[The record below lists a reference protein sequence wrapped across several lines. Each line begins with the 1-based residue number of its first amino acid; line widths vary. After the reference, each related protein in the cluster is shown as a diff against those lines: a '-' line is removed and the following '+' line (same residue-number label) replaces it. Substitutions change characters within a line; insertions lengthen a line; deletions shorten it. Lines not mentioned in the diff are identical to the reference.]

1 MTISSTTRKA
11 GPYIGNGTASVFPF
25 AFKVFQASDVE
36 VVRLNVS
43 TNVETTLALT
53 TDYTVSLN
61 QDQDSN
67 PGGSITLVAGALAT
81 GFNLVITS
89 DVENLQPTDLT
100 NQGGFYPDVIND
112 ALDRATIQIQQLQ
125 EGLDRAALLPITSS
139 EDAAALVADIVR
151 LADSAD
157 NLDIDAN
164 NIGSI
169 NTVATN
175 IANVNTTASNI
186 ASVNTAA
193 GSIANINTTAAS
205 IANVNAVGS
214 DLLEPVSEINTV
226 ATSITNVNTVG
237 DNIANVNTVA
247 GNNSNVTTVAGS
259 IANVNTVGGAI
270 ANVNVTAANIANV
283 NAVGSDLL
291 EPVSEINTVA
301 TDIANVNT
309 VGTNISN
316 VNTVAGINANVTT
329 VAGISSNVTTV
340 ATNNANVTT
349 VATNIANVNAVAGN
363 NANVTAVA
371 GNATNINAV
380 AGNATNINAV
390 NANSANINTVAGSNT
405 AVTTVATN
413 ITAVNSAY
421 TNLAA
426 ILDAPTQAANAA
438 NSAAQAAASA
448 ASGMYSAVQDKSA
461 NYTIVAADAG
471 DLIRVTTTS
480 GAITI
485 TLPLIGSTG
494 IADGFKI
501 AIVKWTADAN
511 AVNIA
516 RSGSDT
522 INGATS
528 AQIGS
533 QYSQIILVADAET
546 STWFASQS
554 GLGATNINIDTFS
567 GNGSTTAFTLTSDP
581 STKNNTAVYISGVY
595 QQKSTYSVSGTTL
608 TFSTAPPSGTA
619 NIEVAY
625 STPLAIGTP
634 SDGTVTAAKLA
645 TTGTPDTTKFLRGD
659 MSWQVVAVT
668 PTAVSDQANS
678 STGYF
683 DLPAGTTAQRP
694 ASPGLGNFRYNSD
707 RKCVEFYDGSAWGCV
722 KSFKKTTGGIV
733 VEYPTYRLHA
743 FFGSGTFYTD
753 SNVTADIAV
762 VGGGAGGGG
771 LYGDQDTGKGGG
783 GAGGVVYK
791 TGHSLTTGSYTIV
804 VGAGGSGYPRG
815 FGYNKAGEPGQ
826 ASTAFGV
833 TANGGGGG
841 GSSDN
846 GPGPASGGCGGGA
859 GSRNS
864 NTSLNYGASSNQGTY
879 SGWTSAG
886 NAGGNSGAVVGGTG
900 GNFGGGGGGGAGG
913 VGQAGQ
919 AVNNNSLGGN
929 GGAGIDLSSIFGT
942 DFGQGGVFAGGG
954 GGGCYSTASVLSQS
968 SGGTGGGG
976 NGTSAKEASTGG
988 GYNTTGIN
996 GWPNTGGGGGGS
1008 SEDANQRWMEGSAS
1022 GNGGSGIVLVK
1033 VYL

>member
-139 EDAAALVADIVR
+139 ADAASLVADIVR

-193 GSIANINTTAAS
+193 GSIANINTTAAN
-205 IANVNAVGS
+205 ITNVNAVGS

-226 ATSITNVNTVG
+226 AVNIANVNTVG
-237 DNIANVNTVA
+237 DNIASVNTVA

-259 IANVNTVGGAI
+259 ISNVNTVGASI
-270 ANVNVTAANIANV
+270 TNVNTTAANIANV

-309 VGTNISN
+309 VGNNISN
-316 VNTVAGINANVTT
+316 VNTVAGISGNVTT
-329 VAGISSNVTTV
+329 VAGISANVTTV

-405 AVTTVATN
+405 AINTVSTN
-413 ITAVNSAY
+413 IVAVNSAY

-426 ILDAPTQAANAA
+426 IIDAPNQAAAAA

-494 IADGFKI
+494 ITDGFKI

-516 RSGSDT
+516 RSGSNT

-546 STWFASQS
+546 GTWFASQS
-554 GLGATNINIDTFS
+554 GLGATNINVDTFS

-581 STKNNTAVYISGVY
+581 STKNNTSVFISGVY
-595 QQKSTYSVSGTTL
+595 QQKSTYSLSGTTL

-634 SDGTVTAAKLA
+634 SDGTVTAAKMAAGAAVGNLGYTPLNKA
-645 TTGTPDTTKFLRGD
+645 GDTVLSGGRLQFQNSDGYSLYGIRGTRYGYSSSYRAIQIGNGLNDENISLGVDVSAISGGSFSGNGKDIVVPHTVNFSMPNASNNDFIVPMRFDSGGRVITPLQPVFHCERTSGNIPANNGVTAFNNALLNRGNHYNTSTGVFTAP
-659 MSWQVVAVT
+659 VT
-668 PTAVSDQANS
+668 GVYRFSVCWGRLDPTGANDILCGFRRNGSRYGTYWFDPANNS
-678 STGYF
+678 SASIYF
-683 DLPAGTTAQRP
+683 YFVMEAEIQL
-694 ASPGLGNFRYNSD
+694 
-707 RKCVEFYDGSAWGCV
+707 SA
-722 KSFKKTTGGIV
+722 
-733 VEYPTYRLHA
+733 
-743 FFGSGTFYTD
+743 
-753 SNVTADIAV
+753 N
-762 VGGGAGGGG
+762 
-771 LYGDQDTGKGGG
+771 DTVD
-783 GAGGVVYK
+783 AYA
-791 TGHSLTTGSYTIV
+791 
-804 VGAGGSGYPRG
+804 AGGSGS
-815 FGYNKAGEPGQ
+815 FL
-826 ASTAFGV
+826 T
-833 TANGGGGG
+833 
-841 GSSDN
+841 
-846 GPGPASGGCGGGA
+846 
-859 GSRNS
+859 
-864 NTSLNYGASSNQGTY
+864 
-879 SGWTSAG
+879 
-886 NAGGNSGAVVGGTG
+886 NSGSW
-900 GNFGGGGGGGAGG
+900 FI
-913 VGQAGQ
+913 GQLIG
-919 AVNNNSLGGN
+919 
-929 GGAGIDLSSIFGT
+929 
-942 DFGQGGVFAGGG
+942 
-954 GGGCYSTASVLSQS
+954 
-968 SGGTGGGG
+968 
-976 NGTSAKEASTGG
+976 
-988 GYNTTGIN
+988 
-996 GWPNTGGGGGGS
+996 
-1008 SEDANQRWMEGSAS
+1008 
-1022 GNGGSGIVLVK
+1022 
-1033 VYL
+1033 

>member
-36 VVRLNVS
+36 VVRLTVA

-81 GFNLVITS
+81 GYNLVITS

-139 EDAAALVADIVR
+139 ADAASLVADIVR

-193 GSIANINTTAAS
+193 GSITNINTTAAN

-226 ATSITNVNTVG
+226 AVNIANVNTVG
-237 DNIANVNTVA
+237 DNISNVNTVA
-247 GNNSNVTTVAGS
+247 SNNSNVTTVATD

-316 VNTVAGINANVTT
+316 VNTVAGISANVTT
-329 VAGISSNVTTV
+329 VAGISANVTTV

-349 VATNIANVNAVAGN
+349 VATNIANVNSVGGSIS
-363 NANVTAVA
+363 NV
-371 GNATNINAV
+371 N
-380 AGNATNINAV
+380 
-390 NANSANINTVAGSNT
+390 
-405 AVTTVATN
+405 TVATN
-413 ITAVNSAY
+413 IVAVNSAY

-426 ILDAPTQAANAA
+426 IIDAPNQAAAAA

-480 GAITI
+480 GAVTI
-485 TLPLIGSTG
+485 TLPAISAVG
-494 IADGFKI
+494 DGFKV
-501 AIVKWTADAN
+501 AVVKWTADAN

-554 GLGATNINIDTFS
+554 GLGATNINVDTFS
-567 GNGSTTAFTLTSDP
+567 GNGSTVAFTLTSDP
-581 STKNNTAVYISGVY
+581 STKNNTSVFISGVY
-595 QQKSTYSVSGTTL
+595 QQKSTYSLSGTTL

-634 SDGTVTAAKLA
+634 SDGTVTAAKMAAGAAVGNLGYTPVNKA
-645 TTGTPDTTKFLRGD
+645 GDTMTGDLEFNRSDSGGGGTVSLSFRHTTQTNPNARIQVQNTGDFRARMKFQVNRSQSDTAPVDVMLIENNGIITKPFQPAFGASGTGTPT
-659 MSWQVVAVT
+659 
-668 PTAVSDQANS
+668 
-678 STGYF
+678 
-683 DLPAGTTAQRP
+683 
-694 ASPGLGNFRYNSD
+694 
-707 RKCVEFYDGSAWGCV
+707 
-722 KSFKKTTGGIV
+722 I
-733 VEYPTYRLHA
+733 
-743 FFGSGTFYTD
+743 
-753 SNVTADIAV
+753 
-762 VGGGAGGGG
+762 GGGG
-771 LYGDQDTGKGGG
+771 VIT
-783 GAGGVVYK
+783 
-791 TGHSLTTGSYTIV
+791 
-804 VGAGGSGYPRG
+804 
-815 FGYNKAGEPGQ
+815 F
-826 ASTAFGV
+826 
-833 TANGGGGG
+833 
-841 GSSDN
+841 DN
-846 GPGPASGGCGGGA
+846 
-859 GSRNS
+859 
-864 NTSLNYGASSNQGTY
+864 L
-879 SGWTSAG
+879 
-886 NAGGNSGAVVGGTG
+886 
-900 GNFGGGGGGGAGG
+900 
-913 VGQAGQ
+913 
-919 AVNNNSLGGN
+919 
-929 GGAGIDLSSIFGT
+929 
-942 DFGQGGVFAGGG
+942 
-954 GGGCYSTASVLSQS
+954 
-968 SGGTGGGG
+968 
-976 NGTSAKEASTGG
+976 
-988 GYNTTGIN
+988 
-996 GWPNTGGGGGGS
+996 
-1008 SEDANQRWMEGSAS
+1008 SAS
-1022 GNGGSGIVLVK
+1022 GFNVGSNYNTSNSRFTAPVAGLYYFSFSLYILSIASGSGQFAFCKNGVEYKYGGDVNISSLIDVNVTT
-1033 VYL
+1033 YLGMPIPLAAGDYVDVRVRSGGANIGFYLPHSFFTGCLLG